1 MNVFCMEQN
10 FILTFKRESKWCK
23 ISPREKRRKDFDNDD
38 HEDDI
43 NVWKKMNEFLG
54 ICEWRI
60 ID

>member
-23 ISPREKRRKDFDNDD
+23 ISPRENQRKDFDDDD

-43 NVWKKMNEFLG
+43 NVWKKWMSL
-54 ICEWRI
+54 
-60 ID
+60 